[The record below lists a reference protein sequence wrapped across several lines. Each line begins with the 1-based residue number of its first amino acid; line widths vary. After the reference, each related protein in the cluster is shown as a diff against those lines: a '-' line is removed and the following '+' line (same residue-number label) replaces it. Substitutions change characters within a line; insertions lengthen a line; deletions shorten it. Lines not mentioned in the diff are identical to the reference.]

1 MAVIGAG
8 PAGLTCAFELARN
21 GVAATVF
28 ERSVPGGVPAASIP
42 AYRLPEADLQVD
54 REFLGKFFG
63 LERSEVTPAAFER
76 LRREYDAVFV
86 SVGLGRDRM
95 PPLPGNGL
103 HGVLPV
109 LAFLEGARRSPGSGP
124 PGRRVIVIGGGNVSL
139 DAAATAR
146 RQGAEQVVLLYR
158 RGEQEMRV
166 WKAELE
172 EARKS
177 GVEIRF
183 FAQPVEILGEKS
195 VSGLLC
201 RQTRLGDTTDATGR
215 RIPVE
220 IPGSDFRL
228 EADAVIVAIGQ
239 VPAARFIDTLERT
252 SGGYVKVDG
261 NYETSIPGVFAGGDV
276 IGGEGTIVQAVAQGK
291 AAARSMMQ
299 HLDREP

>member
-1 MAVIGAG
+1 
-8 PAGLTCAFELARN
+8 
-21 GVAATVF
+21 
-28 ERSVPGGVPAASIP
+28 
-42 AYRLPEADLQVD
+42 
-54 REFLGKFFG
+54 
-63 LERSEVTPAAFER
+63 
-76 LRREYDAVFV
+76 
-86 SVGLGRDRM
+86 
-95 PPLPGNGL
+95 
-103 HGVLPV
+103 
-109 LAFLEGARRSPGSGP
+109 
-124 PGRRVIVIGGGNVSL
+124 VSL

-183 FAQPVEILGEKS
+183 FAQPVEILGENS
-195 VSGLLC
+195 VSGMLC

-215 RIPVE
+215 RVPVE

-252 SGGYVKVDG
+252 AGGYVRVDG
-261 NYETSIPGVFAGGDV
+261 TYQTSLPGVFAGGDV
-276 IGGEGTIVQAVAQGK
+276 IGGEGTVVQAVGQGK
-291 AAARSMMQ
+291 AAAKSMIQ
-299 HLDREP
+299 HLDREL